1 MFSSS
6 PVKVIIVDLNENNF
20 GNCVC
25 VCVCVCDGGGGGRG
39 GIRFYVVS

>member
-6 PVKVIIVDLNENNF
+6 PVKVIIVDLNEKNF